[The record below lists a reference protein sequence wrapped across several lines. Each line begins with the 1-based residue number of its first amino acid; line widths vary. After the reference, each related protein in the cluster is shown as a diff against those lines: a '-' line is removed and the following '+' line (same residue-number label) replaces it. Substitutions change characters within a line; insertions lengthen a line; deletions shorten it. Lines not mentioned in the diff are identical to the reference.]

1 VADDLDSLEHRR
13 IDPEVM
19 PMEEW
24 ARRGTAA
31 GNRAPDPDGL
41 GLDALARLERAQAKS
56 AWGTSHRR
64 RFALVQGADLLASAE
79 QHRLTGMLDQR
90 LVTICAVGGV
100 RTEPRHGDGRH
111 ARELVE
117 QLFRE
122 ATREGVD
129 VALLFGDAGR
139 FDVPDEFEVI
149 PALECELEVA
159 ESPRHGA
166 PMTLVR
172 SGEDRDLAAIVAMG
186 QTLATRFRFRIER
199 DVDLVKD
206 AITSKRLV
214 AGLSAPGRRQ
224 LHFVIAEE
232 GITAAAYVVL
242 SVVGRT
248 WTIEEY
254 GDRDPS
260 AARVGA
266 ILQALI
272 ARDPIE
278 ERPTITARVPSAF
291 VPPQVTLRAC
301 RPAAPVM
308 MVRSLRPTLQW
319 PRLAPED
326 VLSWH
331 SDVF

>member
-1 VADDLDSLEHRR
+1 
-13 IDPEVM
+13 
-19 PMEEW
+19 MEEC
-24 ARRGTAA
+24 ARRGISS

-41 GLDALARLERAQAKS
+41 GVDALARLERARARS
-56 AWGTSHRR
+56 PWGASHRR
-64 RFALVQGADLLASAE
+64 RSALVQGAELLAWAE
-79 QHRLTGMLDQR
+79 QRRLTGVIDQQP
-90 LVTICAVGGV
+90 VTICAVGGV
-100 RTEPRHGDGRH
+100 GTDPRHRH
-111 ARELVE
+111 AGHARALVE

-122 ATREGVD
+122 ATCEGID
-129 VALLFGDAGR
+129 VALLFADAGR
-139 FDVPDEFEVI
+139 FDVPDGFEVI
-149 PALECELEVA
+149 PAIECELEVA

-186 QTLATRFRFRIER
+186 QTLGTRFRFRIER

-206 AITSKRLV
+206 AITRKRLL

-224 LHFVIAEE
+224 LQFVIAEE
-232 GITAAAYVVL
+232 GITAAAYMVL
-242 SVVGRT
+242 TVVGRT

-272 ARDPIE
+272 ARDPTE
-278 ERPTITARVPSAF
+278 ERPVITARVPTGF
-291 VPPQVTLRAC
+291 VPPQVTLQTC
-301 RPAAPVM
+301 RPAAPLM
-308 MVRSLRPTLQW
+308 MVRSLRSSDRW
-319 PRLAPED
+319 PRLGSED

-331 SDVF
+331 GDIF